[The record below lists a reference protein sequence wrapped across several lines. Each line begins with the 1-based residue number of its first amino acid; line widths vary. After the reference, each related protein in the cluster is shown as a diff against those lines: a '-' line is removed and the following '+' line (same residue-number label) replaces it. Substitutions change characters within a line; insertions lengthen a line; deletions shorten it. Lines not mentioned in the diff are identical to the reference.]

1 MPSRFSGRCRAAAS
15 AASRAG
21 HDPLGLLRPELA
33 GSPGTRRPAF
43 VSGRD
48 LDRCGDRDRSA
59 AGRPAH
65 AATGVA
71 GSRAGHGERV
81 PDGAEPRAVRIPH
94 PAAVHRWHRRDD
106 GDRGAGP
113 LRALAH
119 RSQHLR
125 GGRRCGPGGA
135 RRGAGHGHDRLAAAH
150 AGRTTAR
157 LRRDPGRRA
166 RRDCRECR
174 HGDHCGGDRRGRAG
188 RLHLPRRGC
197 RGRHPHSRRGAAG
210 GADGAR
216 GGWPVGRCGA
226 AVRVAGGEMSPHPL
240 SPSPFGRGGTPGR
253 PRWSLGLV
261 ALLLTGCAQRDR
273 IVVGSKNFTES
284 DLLGEIV
291 AQQIARRTGIPV
303 ERRFHLGGTFVCHQ
317 AITSGQ
323 IDVYVEYTGTAYT
336 AMLKHAPVADRDSVY
351 RTVARDYAQR
361 FTLVWGKPFGFNN
374 TFAITV
380 RQRDATRYG
389 LKRISDLTRVAPRW
403 KAGFGYEFLERA
415 DGFRGLAS
423 VYGLRFASPPTA
435 MDLGLTYR
443 ALAEGKVD
451 VIAGNSTD
459 GQIQALDLVVL
470 EDDRHYFPPYEAA
483 PVIRQA
489 AITRYAGVV
498 AALDQLAGRIS
509 DAEMRRLNALADV
522 EHRDI
527 TTIARDWLRASLP

>member
-1 MPSRFSGRCRAAAS
+1 MPSRFSRRCRAAAS

-59 AGRPAH
+59 SGRPAH

-81 PDGAEPRAVRIPH
+81 PDGAEPRPVRIPH
-94 PAAVHRWHRRDD
+94 PAAVHRRHRRDD

-113 LRALAH
+113 LRALAN

-125 GGRRCGPGGA
+125 GGRRRGSGGA
-135 RRGAGHGHDRLAAAH
+135 RGGAGHGHDRPAAAH
-150 AGRTTAR
+150 TGRITAR

-174 HGDHCGGDRRGRAG
+174 HGDHRGGHRRGRAG
-188 RLHLPRRGC
+188 RLHLPGRGC

-216 GGWPVGRCGA
+216 GGWPVGRGGA
-226 AVRVAGGEMSPHPL
+226 AVRVAREMSPHPL
-240 SPSPFGRGGTPGR
+240 SPSPFGRGGMPGR

-261 ALLLTGCAQRDR
+261 ALLLTGCAHRDR

-291 AQQIARRTGIPV
+291 AQQIARRTGLPV
-303 ERRFHLGGTFVCHQ
+303 ERRFHLGGTFVCHH

-323 IDVYVEYTGTAYT
+323 IDLYVEYTGTAYT
-336 AMLKHAPVADRDSVY
+336 AVLKHAPAHDADSVRRAVTAEY
-351 RTVARDYAQR
+351 ARR
-361 FTLVWGKPFGFNN
+361 FGLTWGKPFGFNN

-380 RQRDATRYG
+380 RRRDATRYG
-389 LKRISDLTRVAPRW
+389 LTRISDLARVAPRW

-415 DGFRGLAS
+415 DGFRGLADAYS
-423 VYGLRFASPPTA
+423 LRFGAAPTA

-443 ALAEGKVD
+443 ALADGKVD

-483 PVIRQA
+483 PVIRQT
-489 AITRYAGVV
+489 AITRHPGVA

-522 EHRDI
+522 EHQDI
-527 TTIARDWLRASLP
+527 ATIARDWLARNVP